1 MMTMMPS
8 YIMDLLSS
16 HAIAAVPTLL
26 GCASVIAVL
35 LVLYALAAPPIPR
48 VIINEQ
54 PSGNE

>member
-1 MMTMMPS
+1 MMIMMPS

-16 HAIAAVPTLL
+16 HAIAAFPTLL

-48 VIINEQ
+48 GIINKE
-54 PSGNE
+54 PSGN